1 MRRTIWICR
10 PPTVAT
16 STSGTGISPA
26 TPDHKAKRSTKFDA
40 ISSRVSGVLAAMA
53 SLVSELDDVGF
64 CAMADPFLILERDQ
78 HLVVS
83 ACFSAQTPRGAK
95 SVSCALFDAKRLR
108 LLGLRTGQ
116 SFLFVGGW
124 GLTPRGRGSAS
135 AGALPAWSRSHRTR
149 N

>member
-64 CAMADPFLILERDQ
+64 CAVADPFLILGGDQ
-78 HLVVS
+78 HLAVG
-83 ACFSAQTPRGAK
+83 ACFSAKAPRGAK
-95 SVSCALFDAKRLR
+95 SVSGALFDAKRLR
-108 LLGLRTGQ
+108 LLGLRAGK
-116 SFLFVGGW
+116 SFFVV
-124 GLTPRGRGSAS
+124 
-135 AGALPAWSRSHRTR
+135 H
-149 N
+149 

>member
-16 STSGTGISPA
+16 STSGTGIRPA
-26 TPDHKAKRSTKFDA
+26 TPDHKAKRSTNFEA
-40 ISSRVSGVLAAMA
+40 ISSRVSGGLAGVA
-53 SLVSELDDVGF
+53 SLASELDDVGF
-64 CAMADPFLILERDQ
+64 SAMADPFLILERDQ

-108 LLGLRTGQ
+108 LLGLRAGK
-116 SFLFVGGW
+116 SFFVVHAG
-124 GLTPRGRGSAS
+124 GLTP
-135 AGALPAWSRSHRTR
+135 TR
-149 N
+149 R

>member
-16 STSGTGISPA
+16 STIGTGIRAA
-26 TPDHKAKRSTKFDA
+26 TPDHKAKRSTNVEA

-53 SLVSELDDVGF
+53 SLASELDDVGF
-64 CAMADPFLILERDQ
+64 SAMADPFLILERDQ

-95 SVSCALFDAKRLR
+95 SVSCALFDAKRPR
-108 LLGLRTGQ
+108 LLD
-116 SFLFVGGW
+116 
-124 GLTPRGRGSAS
+124 
-135 AGALPAWSRSHRTR
+135 LPQVNRFS
-149 N
+149 